1 VRAREPDV
9 TGLLSRLLGH
19 GRPDEAMV
27 AARLGAAVSAV
38 PGTGG
43 HTVTYNHQQYAG
55 GALNGT
61 VDVPD
66 TATFESVLRT
76 VTAVMVELLG
86 DDTDRVTVYLSGR
99 LPDGSPVVPGD
110 LGLAQPPT
118 GRELRRRFPDQPGRL
133 PSSD

>member
-1 VRAREPDV
+1 VSAGEPHV

-19 GRPDEAMV
+19 GRPDEALV
-27 AARLGAAVSAV
+27 SARVGAAVSAV
-38 PGTGG
+38 PGTGA

-66 TATFESVLRT
+66 GASFEAVLRT
-76 VTAVMVELLG
+76 ATAVLVELLG

-99 LPDGSPVVPGD
+99 LPDASPVVPGD
-110 LGLAQPPT
+110 LGLGQPPT
-118 GRELRRRFPDQPGRL
+118 GRELRRRFPA
-133 PSSD
+133 

>member
-1 VRAREPDV
+1 MTAGEPHV

-19 GRPDEAMV
+19 RRPDEAMV
-27 AARLGAAVSAV
+27 SARLGAAISAV
-38 PGTGG
+38 PGTGA

-66 TATFESVLRT
+66 AATFEDVLRAA
-76 VTAVMVELLG
+76 TATMVELLG

-99 LPDGSPVVPGD
+99 LPDGSAVAPGD

-118 GRELRRRFPDQPGRL
+118 GRELRRRFPAPG
-133 PSSD
+133 PNVNP